1 MATIDF
7 DPCLIDLCRQLDCRG
22 QQINS
27 SPDDNDNTLDGHCAL
42 SLDSLPLSEYTREE
56 LQFLSSSLGKCRLDH
71 LEIEAV
77 DDLDWEAILNH
88 EDCTLTE
95 LHVAVRSSR
104 ALADLAKSLF
114 CNNSLSSLELYYY
127 HLCDDIQEQE
137 HHHDDYD
144 DEDGGTSTNALSTNT
159 LASSITLNEIFFQAL
174 MPLQHVVL
182 RGLTSS
188 GPFSSTAVDDQDR
201 AMTYSWEYLRLEEC
215 DLTGDNT
222 IWLASCI
229 TNLQEIVIHN
239 CQLSEATIKMLSE
252 AYLGV
257 STSKFGTS
265 LKSNG
270 QHQRRRRRHKH
281 ALQVLN
287 LSNNDWFLPLYDG
300 DIGVD
305 NISLSTINDD
315 VEDFDDYELNRERR
329 TTLPSPSCMT
339 FLASWLDS
347 LSNLVELDLSQNP
360 KLFNRG
366 VFKDTNRGIVDLCG
380 TVNQSL
386 KRLSL
391 RHCCLIPGDLYHL
404 VNTFCWLEA
413 LDLSENPELTSNLR
427 PLSQLEY
434 LTELVLENMLENNSN
449 DSFAFERLLC
459 DEDFDMDTKGQGL
472 TDLLFEFL
480 SGENTSFFDFDG
492 NSRIREFDQHRRKS
506 LERLNLSGNVLSKKT
521 LNILSMFKSLKVLIL
536 MGCQINDEGMR
547 ELLSDAN
554 IVSQN
559 CSSLREL
566 YVASNIIGDIG
577 ALALAQSLK
586 EQRLPRL
593 KVLDIGSNVI
603 SFEAFRVFV
612 EDGVVHTKSL
622 ESVEV
627 SNDGAITQNQRQTW
641 NELEKIMEHNLLLNQ
656 AGRFTLYMDSNGC
669 GYDRKDDEVC
679 MYNTCEDYNNK
690 RSRINISTN
699 LWPFILEDADTIYG
713 PDALFYFLHKR
724 PDLILSSKLPPQRS
738 SINYHDGSTMTLK
751 PTPQTRSSRSSP
763 NGVSDIAARL

>member
-7 DPCLIDLCRQLDCRG
+7 DPCLIDLCRQLDCRE

-27 SPDDNDNTLDGHCAL
+27 SPDNNDNTLDGHYAL

-77 DDLDWEAILNH
+77 DNLDWEAILNH
-88 EDCTLTE
+88 EDCILNE
-95 LHVAVRSSR
+95 LRVTVRSSR
-104 ALADLAKSLF
+104 ALVYLAKSLF
-114 CNNSLSSLELYYY
+114 RNSSLSSLELYCDN
-127 HLCDDIQEQE
+127 LGDDILEQE
-137 HHHDDYD
+137 RNHDDYD
-144 DEDGGTSTNALSTNT
+144 DDDDETSTNAVSTNI

-174 MPLQHVVL
+174 MPLNHIVL
-182 RGLTSS
+182 RGVTPSK
-188 GPFSSTAVDDQDR
+188 PFSSTALEDQDH
-201 AMTYSWEYLRLEEC
+201 AMTCSWEYLRLEEC
-215 DLTGDNT
+215 DLTEDNT
-222 IWLASCI
+222 TWLASCI
-229 TNLQEIVIHN
+229 TNLQEIVVHN

-252 AYLGV
+252 VYLTV
-257 STSKFGTS
+257 STPKFGS
-265 LKSNG
+265 SRKSNG
-270 QHQRRRRRHKH
+270 QHKTRKRRRKH

-300 DIGVD
+300 VIDVD
-305 NISLSTINDD
+305 SINPSTANGD
-315 VEDFDDYELNRERR
+315 VEDFDDYELHRGRR

-366 VFKDTNRGIVDLCG
+366 VFKKTNRGMVDLCG

-449 DSFAFERLLC
+449 DSFEFERLLC

-472 TDLLFEFL
+472 TNVLFEFL
-480 SGENTSFFDFDG
+480 SGESTNSFDFDG
-492 NSRIREFDQHRRKS
+492 NSRIREFGQHRRKP

-521 LNILSMFKSLKVLIL
+521 LNILSLFKSLKVLIL
-536 MGCQINDEGMR
+536 MGCQINGEGMT
-547 ELLSDAN
+547 ELLSNSN
-554 IVSQN
+554 IGSQN
-559 CSSLREL
+559 YSSLREL
-566 YVASNIIGDIG
+566 YVSSNIIGDIG
-577 ALALAQSLK
+577 ALTLAQSLK

-593 KVLDIGSNVI
+593 KVLDMGSNVI

-612 EDGVVHTKSL
+612 EDGVIHTKSL

-641 NELEKIMEHNLLLNQ
+641 IELEKIMEHNLLLNQ
-656 AGRFTLYMDSNGC
+656 AGRFTLYMDSNDSGD
-669 GYDRKDDEVC
+669 DRVDDEAC
-679 MYNTCEDYNNK
+679 MYDTIDDYKNK
-690 RSRINISTN
+690 RSNGVTSRIKISTN
-699 LWPFILEDADTIYG
+699 LWPFILEDADTIY
-713 PDALFYFLHKR
+713 
-724 PDLILSSKLPPQRS
+724 
-738 SINYHDGSTMTLK
+738 
-751 PTPQTRSSRSSP
+751 
-763 NGVSDIAARL
+763 